1 MKKVLLVLLS
11 LLSTQQTAIIM
22 LLVCIIP
29 IAALILLAIILRVK
43 NAIKKNKNRTEDV
56 SDESANS
63 NEQLQVFVTALGGE
77 ENYLSSTIERNKISF
92 KVKDTSLVDGEKLK
106 ELGATGV
113 LIIGDEVRASFG
125 DRSASVWEIVKK

>member
-1 MKKVLLVLLS
+1 MFLLS

-63 NEQLQVFVTALGGE
+63 NEQLQVFVIALGGE

>member
-1 MKKVLLVLLS
+1 MFLLS

-92 KVKDTSLVDGEKLK
+92 KVKDTLLVDGEKLK

>member
-1 MKKVLLVLLS
+1 MFLLS

>member
-1 MKKVLLVLLS
+1 MFLLS

-77 ENYLSSTIERNKISF
+77 ENYLSSTIETNKISF